1 MRPRG
6 SAAAVAR
13 RAAAGA
19 AARRTAAA
27 ALLAALFVA
36 PPARAQGGDYT
47 PVVGSGSFNAAPILA
62 PGSYRDTVLPE
73 EYLYYAV
80 RLQAGQRL
88 HLVANS
94 ELSGADM
101 AQLDVAFVQVN
112 VASPVR
118 EPLLSGI
125 EGDETFRGS
134 DEEPADITS
143 FEVGTVADQG
153 DDVGGAWQ
161 GPGVYYFGVY
171 AAYVGDRDP
180 PPRAEIPFHFRL
192 SVEGTPTPEP
202 VATPVAT
209 PKPRPTATPSDA
221 EPGASPALAAGVGLG
236 GVVVGAFAGVAL
248 RRRRGAR

>member
-1 MRPRG
+1 VRAL
-6 SAAAVAR
+6 AAAVLVALAV
-13 RAAAGA
+13 AA
-19 AARRTAAA
+19 
-27 ALLAALFVA
+27 
-36 PPARAQGGDYT
+36 PARAQNDYA
-47 PVVGSGSFNAAPILA
+47 PVVGSGSFNAAPILT

-94 ELSGADM
+94 ELTGADM
-101 AQLDVAFVQVN
+101 ADLNVAFVQVN

-134 DEEPADITS
+134 DEEPSELTS

-153 DDVGGAWQ
+153 DDVGEAWQ

-171 AAYVGDRDP
+171 AAYVGSQDP
-180 PPRAEIPFHFRL
+180 PPRAEIPFHFQL
-192 SVEGTPTPEP
+192 SVEGTPQAEP
-202 VATPVAT
+202 AATPVAT
-209 PKPRPTATPSDA
+209 PKPRPTATPTPAPAAKES
-221 EPGASPALAAGVGLG
+221 GASPALAAGVGLG
-236 GVVVGAFAGVAL
+236 GVVLGAIGGVAL
-248 RRRRGAR
+248 RRRRGA

>member
-1 MRPRG
+1 
-6 SAAAVAR
+6 VR
-13 RAAAGA
+13 RHA
-19 AARRTAAA
+19 AAA
-27 ALLAALFVA
+27 ALLAALA
-36 PPARAQGGDYT
+36 AAGPARAQGGDYT
-47 PVVGSGSFNAAPILA
+47 PVVGSGSFNAAPVLE

-80 RLQAGQRL
+80 RLRAGQRL

-101 AQLDVAFVQVN
+101 SNLNVAFVQVN

-134 DEEPADITS
+134 DEQPADITS

-153 DDVGGAWQ
+153 DDVGDAWQ

-171 AAYVGDRDP
+171 AAYVGSQDP
-180 PPRAEIPFHFRL
+180 PPRAEIPFHFEL
-192 SVEGTPTPEP
+192 SVEGTPKAEP
-202 VATPVAT
+202 AATPVAT
-209 PKPRPTATPSDA
+209 RTPRPTATA
-221 EPGASPALAAGVGLG
+221 TAAPAAKRTVK
-236 GVVVGAFAGVAL
+236 
-248 RRRRGAR
+248 